1 MQSGAGRHSRQAAT
15 RRPPNFTKE
24 CGHKEETMQSKE
36 IPAVLSVGINSIST
50 ERALKQIK
58 AILEDIDTL
67 MISPELYDRIQVS
80 IDDVELMLKAI
91 R

>member
-1 MQSGAGRHSRQAAT
+1 
-15 RRPPNFTKE
+15 
-24 CGHKEETMQSKE
+24 MQSKE